1 LSGLKQKGETMK
13 TKQTTVLTI
22 IQLSRFEVIKE
33 NGKYG
38 TSFTLFDEVREGD
51 GLRED
56 LVIRKDGF
64 KTLEELKEFVFNLIE
79 KRLE

>member
-1 LSGLKQKGETMK
+1 MNE
-13 TKQTTVLTI
+13 TKQTTVPTI
-22 IQLSRFEVIKE
+22 IQLARFEVMKE
-33 NGKYG
+33 NGSYG
-38 TSFTLFDEVREGD
+38 TSFTLFDEVRAGD

-56 LVIRKDGF
+56 LVIRKDDF